1 MIKIALHIPV
11 WKRLELT
18 RACYEG
24 LKRNILEFQALG
36 YELIPYIGHSE
47 DEHRALAE
55 EYGWKNKRIPNDRL
69 GTKNQ
74 LLYDWMKK
82 DDWDWF
88 MQLGSD
94 DFLLPGGAEKIVEAM
109 KKYEFA
115 GFNEL
120 YFFERDTRK
129 GTYLKGYRCGAGR
142 YISRAIVD
150 KVKIMWND
158 RVKGCDGYS
167 HGRVEEVYKPRIH
180 TMEGCFIADVKT
192 DVNVTKYFQATP
204 EVFDMDSIIPEAHLI

>member
-1 MIKIALHIPV
+1 MRIALHIPV

-24 LKRNILEFQALG
+24 LKRNILEFEALG

-47 DEHRALAE
+47 KEHEELAN
-55 EYGWKNKRIPNDRL
+55 EYGWKNISVTNDRL

-74 LLYDWMKK
+74 LLYEYMKR

-94 DFLLPGGAEKIVEAM
+94 DFLLPGGAEKIVETM
-109 KKYEFA
+109 QVQPFA
-115 GFNEL
+115 SFNEL
-120 YFFERDTRK
+120 FFFQRDTRK
-129 GTYLKGYRCGAGR
+129 GTHLKGYRCGAGR
-142 YISRAIVD
+142 FISREIVD

-167 HGRVEEVYKPRIH
+167 HGRVEEVHKPRIH
-180 TMEGCFIADVKT
+180 TMQGCFIADVKT
-192 DVNVTKYFQATP
+192 EINVTPYFQATP
-204 EVFDMDSIIPEAHLI
+204 EVFEMDSIIPEAHLI